1 MTSDLPRA
9 FWAALEDLPPL
20 AVLRGVDCD
29 RHAAD
34 ATGNISQVPEAVFR
48 PATTAELSRIMATCS
63 AHGVPM
69 VVQGGL
75 TGLSN
80 GATPCAGE
88 VAISLERMNVLGAVD
103 PVSATVCAGAGVT
116 LQRVQDAAA
125 AEGLSF
131 GVDIGARG
139 SATLGGLAAT
149 NAGGLNVI
157 QRGMMRAHVVA
168 LEVVLADGR
177 VLGHV
182 RPLAKDNSGF
192 DLKQLFIGSEGVLG
206 VITRLCLTL
215 RPAPGPQQTLFAA
228 APDMPATAALLARL
242 RRQAP
247 GPVTAFEVLD
257 EAIFALIL
265 KQGHRPPF
273 APEGI
278 QVLAE
283 VETAQAEPLQALL
296 MEALEAGEISD
307 VTLAAS
313 GQQAAALW
321 ALREGCGEAV
331 AAMRAPIGFDIGL
344 PVAAMPAFLEETRAA
359 LTEMPETH
367 PAVFGHL
374 GDGNLHY
381 IVDTPDHARAAEIVL
396 GAVARAGGAI
406 SAEHGLGREKPGYLP
421 LVRSPD
427 ELAVMRG
434 LKALLDP
441 AGLLNPGRVLPDEPT
456 LSPPS
461 PPDQVKPSR

>member
-1 MTSDLPRA
+1 MMTDLPEG
-9 FWAALEDLPPL
+9 FWAALADLPEL
-20 AVLRGVDCD
+20 AVLRGPDCAG
-29 RHAAD
+29 HAAD
-34 ATGNISQVPEAVFR
+34 ATGNLSQPPLAVFR
-48 PATTAELSRIMATCS
+48 PATTAELSRILAACT
-63 AHGVPM
+63 AHGVAM

-80 GATPCAGE
+80 GATPRVGE
-88 VAISLERMNVLGAVD
+88 VAISLERMNVLQAVD
-103 PVSATVCAGAGVT
+103 PVSATVVAGAGVT
-116 LQRVQDAAA
+116 LQRVQEAAA
-125 AEGLSF
+125 VAGLSF

-139 SATLGGLAAT
+139 SATVGGLAAT

-206 VITRLCLTL
+206 VITRLCLAL

-228 APDMPATAALLARL
+228 APDMPSAAALLARL
-242 RRQAP
+242 RRDAP

-257 EAIFALIL
+257 EAIFARIL
-265 KQGHRPPF
+265 AQGLRPPF
-273 APEGI
+273 PPEGI

-283 VETAQAEPLQALL
+283 VETADPEPLQTVL
-296 MEALEAGEISD
+296 MQALEAGEISD

-313 GQQAAALW
+313 GAQAAALW
-321 ALREGCGEAV
+321 ALREGCAEAV

-359 LTEMPETH
+359 LAEMPETH

-381 IVDTPDHARAAEIVL
+381 IVDTPDHARAAQIVL

-406 SAEHGLGREKPGYLP
+406 TAEHGLGREKPGYLP
-421 LVRSPD
+421 LVRSSD
-427 ELAVMRG
+427 ELAVMRA

-441 AGLLNPGRVLPDEPT
+441 GGLLNPGRVLPDPEPT
-456 LSPPS
+456 PS
-461 PPDQVKPSR
+461 PLTK